1 MGLFAILSRMASG
14 LNQEQSWCQWY
25 KLKSLVK
32 SAFVKQL
39 IAVFSHC
46 WPKLTISGETSP
58 FGLTF

>member
-1 MGLFAILSRMASG
+1 MASG
-14 LNQEQSWCQWY
+14 LNQEQSWFQWY

-39 IAVFSHC
+39 IAVFSYC
-46 WPKLTISGETSP
+46 WPKPTFSEETSP

>member
-1 MGLFAILSRMASG
+1 MTSG
-14 LNQEQSWCQWY
+14 LHQEQI
-25 KLKSLVK
+25 VK

-46 WPKLTISGETSP
+46 WPNPTISGETSP